1 VSLPSINVCMRLHI
15 SRIFYISFTCLILHF
30 LTACSSGGSASAVGD
45 CTLGKGTNV
54 TISGKVTFDLVPHD
68 GAGALDYPNTAVTD
82 SKGVTVEAVC
92 NSVIATTTTDVNG
105 NYSLHVPGETNNVFI
120 RVNAEMKKPG
130 APAWDFTVVDNTRS
144 KALYSMSGAKF
155 NSSDQNSIRNLHA
168 DSGWTGASY
177 GSDRVAAPF
186 AILDTVYWALQKV
199 LNEDALTVFPAL
211 RINWSVNNVPV
222 DGNTSNGQIITSHFN
237 RYTNE
242 MFLLG
247 AENNDTDEYDE
258 HIIIHEWG
266 HYFEHNFSR
275 SDSIGGFHSGG
286 ERLDMRVAFG
296 EGFGYAFAG
305 IVTDNPVVV
314 DSQGASQGLAGVLN
328 VDNNNCLNPGWYSE
342 CSVWSILYDL
352 YDSTNDSVDA
362 VSLGFAPLYSVLVNE
377 QKNTPALTSVFS
389 FIHVLKTNNPSA
401 AASVDTLVAGP
412 TSSIN
417 TIIDEYGTG
426 ETNNA
431 GSANVLPIYTSITAS
446 QTINSLCVSDDFKG
460 RNIDG
465 DIIYN
470 ENKLSSFRYLRL
482 TVPQNKS
489 YTITVDKSLSAGGPG
504 DDPDIFLF
512 QQGNV
517 VDLSLGTQ
525 LNTETLTTN
534 LTAGVTYVLQIYDD
548 KVTYTEPPADDTCY
562 TVNISG

>member
-1 VSLPSINVCMRLHI
+1 MRLQV
-15 SRIFYISFTCLILHF
+15 SKFFFIFPLYLFLQY
-30 LTACSSGGSASAVGD
+30 LTACSSSSGGSAGD
-45 CTLGKGTNV
+45 CSLGGGANV
-54 TISGKVTFDLVPHD
+54 TISGKITFDRVPHD
-68 GAGALDYPNTAVTD
+68 AFGALDYDNTTITN

-105 NYSLHVPGETNNVFI
+105 NYSLQVPGETNNVFI
-120 RVNAEMKKPG
+120 RVNAEMKKSG

-144 KALYSMSGAKF
+144 DALYSMNGAKF
-155 NSSDQNSIRNLHA
+155 NSSDQNSVRNLHA

-177 GSDRVAAPF
+177 ESNRVAAPF
-186 AILDTVYWALQKV
+186 AILDTVYQAFQKV
-199 LNEDALTVFPAL
+199 LNENALTVFPAL
-211 RINWSVNNVPV
+211 QINWSVNNVPV

-305 IVTDNPVVV
+305 IVTDDPRVV
-314 DSQGASQGLAGVLN
+314 DSQGASQSLAGVLN
-328 VDNNNCLNPGWYSE
+328 MDNNNCLNPGWYSE

-352 YDSTNDSVDA
+352 YDSLNDSVDA
-362 VSLGFAPLYSVLVNE
+362 VSLGFSPLYSVLVNE

-389 FIHVLKTNNPSA
+389 FIHALKTNNPSA
-401 AASVDTLVAGP
+401 SSSIDDLVAGP
-412 TSSIN
+412 AFSID
-417 TIIDEYGTG
+417 TITDEYGTD
-426 ETNNA
+426 EINNNA
-431 GSANVLPIYTSITAS
+431 GSANVLPIYTPITAS
-446 QTINSLCVSDDFKG
+446 QTIDSLCVSDDFKG
-460 RNIDG
+460 GNIDG

-470 ENKLSSFRYLRL
+470 ENKLSSFRFLRFSVL
-482 TVPQNKS
+482 QDGS
-489 YTITVDKSLSAGGPG
+489 YIITVDKSLSTGGPG
-504 DDPDIFLF
+504 DDPDIVLF

-517 VDLSLGTQ
+517 IAVSLGTDEDAEI
-525 LNTETLTTN
+525 LETDLSV
-534 LTAGVTYVLQIYDD
+534 GTYIIQIHDD
-548 KVTYTEPPADDTCY
+548 KVTYSQPPVDDTCY